1 MLGCG
6 GLSRRRIAS
15 LGGPFL
21 HCSVT
26 SIVDS
31 AVPPPHT
38 LIMLDG
44 VKYPGNAGN
53 VLSNAGKL
61 GCSAVLLGRSRRS
74 SQPYQ
79 QDFALS
85 ALCSSSTVRRG
96 GIPLVLNV
104 HCVDTIHLLREEYA
118 YRVILIENKEVAVDH
133 GLPFI
138 DLSCEAS
145 ARAEISTPRVLFVG
159 GGELEGV
166 GPLIPKVADAILS
179 IPTVFDHH
187 HSYNVCTAMTLVMF
201 ERYRFTKTWP
211 RPSMLPPLSDGE
223 LAALREQRV
232 GTRGKDH
239 DQF

>member
-1 MLGCG
+1 MLGM
-6 GLSRRRIAS
+6 SSPMRAS
-15 LGGPFL
+15 WGAPRSCSVVRGGPL
-21 HCSVT
+21 NLTNSELQRYET
-26 SIVDS
+26 AEI
-31 AVPPPHT
+31 
-38 LIMLDG
+38 LDWC
-44 VKYPGNAGN
+44 
-53 VLSNAGKL
+53 L
-61 GCSAVLLGRSRRS
+61 R
-74 SQPYQ
+74 
-79 QDFALS
+79 DFALS

-166 GPLIPKVADAILS
+166 GPLIPK